1 MLIVTRKKDAA
12 QVRVICEALEG
23 TVAKV
28 VWTVTPRRLANY
40 KVSADGDYR
49 ITEAGRFW
57 MDHQRRKRMRCG
69 HYVASS
75 DNAETR
81 CPACASRRVRVIP
94 HCGGD
99 GDEAASR
106 HAWGKQVDGITTCA
120 KCGMQRKAG
129 SGYAS
134 QWRVDSSSEWQR
146 VYRRVRRQ
154 A

>member
-28 VWTVTPRRLANY
+28 VWTVTPKRLKNY

-57 MDHQRRKRMRCG
+57 LDHQRRKRMRCG
-69 HYVASS
+69 HYTVSS
-75 DNAETR
+75 DRAEAR
-81 CPACASRRVRVIP
+81 CPTC
-94 HCGGD
+94 
-99 GDEAASR
+99 EAAFVRTSPTCAR
-106 HAWGKQVDGITTCA
+106 TDGRQSHSWAPEVDGIRTC
-120 KCGMQRKAG
+120 KLCGTQRKG
-129 SGYAS
+129 GYGYAS
-134 QWRVDSSSEWQR
+134 QWRPDANSKWQR

>member
-1 MLIVTRKKDAA
+1 MLIVTRKRDAA

-57 MDHQRRKRMRCG
+57 LDHHRRKRMRCG
-69 HYVASS
+69 HYTVSS
-75 DNAETR
+75 DRAEAR
-81 CPACASRRVRVIP
+81 CPTC
-94 HCGGD
+94 
-99 GDEAASR
+99 EAAFVRIAPICARTDGRKS
-106 HAWGKQVDGITTCA
+106 HIWSAEVDGVKTC
-120 KCGMQRKAG
+120 KLCGMQRKG
-129 SGYAS
+129 GFGYTA
-134 QWRVDSSSEWQR
+134 QWRVDSNSEWQR
-146 VYRRVRRQ
+146 FYRRVRRQ